1 MLLIYIHRN
10 INNRVGI
17 CHKIDEKF
25 YAFNDTCGNMNALL
39 SSDNIVNDNIV
50 TCLFHRIRFDI
61 TNGCKDQRPYT
72 DTFARNE
79 TTTKNMAKV
88 LQYAGQLM
96 AHIKTYDQEIYE
108 TKIEGDSVKIK
119 I

>member
-1 MLLIYIHRN
+1 MCYLYIYRK

-61 TNGCKDQRPYT
+61 TTG
-72 DTFARNE
+72 A
-79 TTTKNMAKV
+79 
-88 LQYAGQLM
+88 
-96 AHIKTYDQEIYE
+96 
-108 TKIEGDSVKIK
+108 KIK
-119 I
+119 DPILTPSQEMKPLPKTWQKYCNMQTTNGSY